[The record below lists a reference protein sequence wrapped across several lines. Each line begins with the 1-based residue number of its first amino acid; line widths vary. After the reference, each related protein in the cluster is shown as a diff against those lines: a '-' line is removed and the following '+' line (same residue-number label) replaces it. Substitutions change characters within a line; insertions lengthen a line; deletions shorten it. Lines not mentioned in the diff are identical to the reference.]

1 MRIGDDMNRT
11 DESLKALVGIKR
23 SNDTIDRIVK
33 QDMKNY
39 GLNIT
44 EFAVMELLFHK
55 GDQPIQKVKQR
66 ILIASSSTTYVIDQL
81 VKKGYVR
88 RRQDT
93 KDKRITYAVLTDEG
107 HKLMENIFPKHA
119 ETIANAF
126 SILDDEELA
135 ILRRALKKISAMSNE

>member
-1 MRIGDDMNRT
+1 MDRT
-11 DESLKALVGIKR
+11 EESLKALVGIKR
-23 SNDTIDRIVK
+23 TNDTLDRIVK

-44 EFAVMELLFHK
+44 EFAVMELLYHK

-81 VKKGYVR
+81 VKKAYVT

-93 KDKRITYAVLTDEG
+93 EDKRITYAVLTEKG
-107 HKLMENIFPKHA
+107 HALMEQIFPQHA
-119 ETIANAF
+119 ETIEKAF
-126 SILDDEELA
+126 YILDDEELA
-135 ILRRALKKISAMSNE
+135 IFRRALKKISAFSTE

>member
-1 MRIGDDMNRT
+1 MDRT
-11 DESLKALVGIKR
+11 KESLKALVGIKR
-23 SNDTIDRIVK
+23 TNDTLDRIVK

-44 EFAVMELLFHK
+44 EFAVMELLYHK

-81 VKKGYVR
+81 VKKGYVT
-88 RRQDT
+88 RRQDEQ
-93 KDKRITYAVLTDEG
+93 DKRITYAVLTESG
-107 HKLMENIFPKHA
+107 HELMERIFPQHV
-119 ETIANAF
+119 ETIEKAF

-135 ILRRALKKISAMSNE
+135 IFRRALKKISANSTK

>member
-1 MRIGDDMNRT
+1 MNRT

-23 SNDTIDRIVK
+23 TSDALDRVVK
-33 QDMKNY
+33 RDVSNY

-66 ILIASSSTTYVIDQL
+66 ILISSSSTTYVIDQL
-81 VKKGYVR
+81 VKKGYVT

-93 KDKRITYAVLTDEG
+93 LDKRITYAVLTEKG
-107 HKLMENIFPKHA
+107 HVLMEDIFPKHA
-119 ETIANAF
+119 EAIEKAF

-135 ILRRALKKISAMSNE
+135 VFRKALKKISAFSTE

>member
-1 MRIGDDMNRT
+1 MDRT
-11 DESLKALVGIKR
+11 KESLKALVGIKR
-23 SNDTIDRIVK
+23 TNDTLDRIVK

-44 EFAVMELLFHK
+44 EFAVMELLYHK

-81 VKKGYVR
+81 VKKAYVT

-93 KDKRITYAVLTDEG
+93 EDKRITYAVLTEKG
-107 HKLMENIFPKHA
+107 HALMEQIFPQHA
-119 ETIANAF
+119 ETIEKAF

-135 ILRRALKKISAMSNE
+135 IFRRALKKISAFSTE

>member
-1 MRIGDDMNRT
+1 MDRT
-11 DESLKALVGIKR
+11 KESLKALVGIKR
-23 SNDTIDRIVK
+23 TNDTLDRIVK

-44 EFAVMELLFHK
+44 EFAVMELLYHK

-81 VKKGYVR
+81 VKKGYVT
-88 RRQDT
+88 RRQDEQ
-93 KDKRITYAVLTDEG
+93 DKRITYAVLTEG
-107 HKLMENIFPKHA
+107 GHELMERIFPQHA
-119 ETIANAF
+119 ETIEKAF

-135 ILRRALKKISAMSNE
+135 IFRRALKKISANSTK

>member
-1 MRIGDDMNRT
+1 MDRT
-11 DESLKALVGIKR
+11 EESLKALVGIKR
-23 SNDTIDRIVK
+23 TNDTLDRIVK

-44 EFAVMELLFHK
+44 EFAVMELLYHK

-81 VKKGYVR
+81 VKKAYVA

-93 KDKRITYAVLTDEG
+93 EDKRITYAVLTEKG
-107 HKLMENIFPKHA
+107 HMLMDKIFPQHA
-119 ETIANAF
+119 ETIEKAF

-135 ILRRALKKISAMSNE
+135 IFRRALKKISAFSTE

>member
-1 MRIGDDMNRT
+1 MYRT
-11 DESLKALVGIKR
+11 EESLKALVGIKR
-23 SNDTIDRIVK
+23 TNDTLDRIVK

-44 EFAVMELLFHK
+44 EFAVMELLYHK

-81 VKKGYVR
+81 VKKAYVT

-93 KDKRITYAVLTDEG
+93 EDKRITYAVLTEKG
-107 HKLMENIFPKHA
+107 HALMEQIFPQHA
-119 ETIANAF
+119 ETIEKAF

-135 ILRRALKKISAMSNE
+135 IFRRALKKISAFSTE

>member
-1 MRIGDDMNRT
+1 MDRT
-11 DESLKALVGIKR
+11 KESLKALVGIKR
-23 SNDTIDRIVK
+23 TNDTLDRIVK

-44 EFAVMELLFHK
+44 EFAVMELLYHK

-81 VKKGYVR
+81 VKKGYVT
-88 RRQDT
+88 RRQDEQ
-93 KDKRITYAVLTDEG
+93 DKRITYAVLTESG
-107 HKLMENIFPKHA
+107 HELMECIFPQHA
-119 ETIANAF
+119 ETIEKAF

-135 ILRRALKKISAMSNE
+135 IFRRALKKISANSTE

>member
-1 MRIGDDMNRT
+1 MDRT
-11 DESLKALVGIKR
+11 EESLKALVGIKR
-23 SNDTIDRIVK
+23 TNDTLDRIVK

-44 EFAVMELLFHK
+44 EFAVMELLYHK

-81 VKKGYVR
+81 VKKAYVT

-93 KDKRITYAVLTDEG
+93 EDKRITYAVLTEKG
-107 HKLMENIFPKHA
+107 HALMEQIFPQHA
-119 ETIANAF
+119 ETIEKAF

-135 ILRRALKKISAMSNE
+135 IFRRALKKISAFSTE

>member
-1 MRIGDDMNRT
+1 MDRT
-11 DESLKALVGIKR
+11 EESLKALVGIKR
-23 SNDTIDRIVK
+23 TNDTLDRIVK

-44 EFAVMELLFHK
+44 EFAVMELLYHK

-81 VKKGYVR
+81 VKKAYVT

-93 KDKRITYAVLTDEG
+93 EDKRITYAVLTEKG
-107 HKLMENIFPKHA
+107 HALMEQIFPQHA
-119 ETIANAF
+119 ETIEKAF

-135 ILRRALKKISAMSNE
+135 IFRKALKKISAFSTE

>member
-1 MRIGDDMNRT
+1 MDRT
-11 DESLKALVGIKR
+11 KESLKALVGIKR
-23 SNDTIDRIVK
+23 TNDTLDRIVK

-44 EFAVMELLFHK
+44 EFAVMELLYHK

-81 VKKGYVR
+81 VKKGYVT
-88 RRQDT
+88 RRQDEE
-93 KDKRITYAVLTDEG
+93 DKRITYAVLTESG
-107 HKLMENIFPKHA
+107 HELMECIFPQHA
-119 ETIANAF
+119 ETIEKAF

-135 ILRRALKKISAMSNE
+135 IFRRALKKISANSTE

>member
-1 MRIGDDMNRT
+1 MDRT
-11 DESLKALVGIKR
+11 EESLKALVGIKR
-23 SNDTIDRIVK
+23 TNDTLDRIVK

-44 EFAVMELLFHK
+44 EFAVMELLYHK

-81 VKKGYVR
+81 VKKAYVT

-93 KDKRITYAVLTDEG
+93 EDKRITYAVLTEKG
-107 HKLMENIFPKHA
+107 HELMEQIFPQHA
-119 ETIANAF
+119 ETIEKAF
-126 SILDDEELA
+126 STLDNEELA
-135 ILRRALKKISAMSNE
+135 IFRRALKKISAFSTE

>member
-1 MRIGDDMNRT
+1 MDRT
-11 DESLKALVGIKR
+11 EESLKALVGIKR
-23 SNDTIDRIVK
+23 TNDTLDRIVK

-81 VKKGYVR
+81 VKKGHVQR
-88 RRQDT
+88 EICQE
-93 KDKRITYAVLTDEG
+93 DKRVTYVGITEEG
-107 HKLMENIFPKHA
+107 KKLMDDIFPKHA
-119 ETIANAF
+119 ERIETYF
-126 SILDDEELA
+126 EQLTEDELVQ
-135 ILRRALKKISAMSNE
+135 LKVLLKKVNQ

>member
-1 MRIGDDMNRT
+1 MDRT
-11 DESLKALVGIKR
+11 EESLKALVGIKR
-23 SNDTIDRIVK
+23 TNDTLDRIVK

-44 EFAVMELLFHK
+44 EFAVMELLYHK

-81 VKKGYVR
+81 VKKAYVT

-93 KDKRITYAVLTDEG
+93 EDKRITYAVLTEKG
-107 HKLMENIFPKHA
+107 HALMEQIFPQHA
-119 ETIANAF
+119 ETIEKAF
-126 SILDDEELA
+126 SILDNEELA
-135 ILRRALKKISAMSNE
+135 IFRRALKKISAFSTE

>member
-1 MRIGDDMNRT
+1 MDRT
-11 DESLKALVGIKR
+11 EESLKALVGIKR
-23 SNDTIDRIVK
+23 TNDTLDRIVK

-44 EFAVMELLFHK
+44 EFAVMELLYHK

-81 VKKGYVR
+81 VKKAYVT

-93 KDKRITYAVLTDEG
+93 EDKRITYAVLTEKG
-107 HKLMENIFPKHA
+107 HALMEQIFPQHA
-119 ETIANAF
+119 ETIEKAF

-135 ILRRALKKISAMSNE
+135 IFRRALKKVSAFSTE

>member
-1 MRIGDDMNRT
+1 MDRT
-11 DESLKALVGIKR
+11 KESLKALVGIKR
-23 SNDTIDRIVK
+23 TNDTLDRIVK

-44 EFAVMELLFHK
+44 EFAVMELLYHK

-81 VKKGYVR
+81 VKKGYVT
-88 RRQDT
+88 RRQDEQ
-93 KDKRITYAVLTDEG
+93 DKRITYAVLTESG
-107 HKLMENIFPKHA
+107 HKLMERIFPQHA
-119 ETIANAF
+119 ETIEKAF

-135 ILRRALKKISAMSNE
+135 IFRRALKKISANSTE

>member
-1 MRIGDDMNRT
+1 MNMDRT
-11 DESLKALVGIKR
+11 KESLKALVGIKR
-23 SNDTIDRIVK
+23 TNDTLDRIVK

-44 EFAVMELLFHK
+44 EFAVMELLYHK

-81 VKKGYVR
+81 VKKGYVT
-88 RRQDT
+88 RRQDEQ
-93 KDKRITYAVLTDEG
+93 DKRITYAVLTESG
-107 HKLMENIFPKHA
+107 HELMERIFPQHA
-119 ETIANAF
+119 ETIENAF

-135 ILRRALKKISAMSNE
+135 IFRRALKKISANSTE

>member
-1 MRIGDDMNRT
+1 MDRT
-11 DESLKALVGIKR
+11 EESLKTLVGIKR
-23 SNDTIDRIVK
+23 TNDTLDRIVK

-44 EFAVMELLFHK
+44 EFAVMELLYHK

-81 VKKGYVR
+81 VKKAYVT

-93 KDKRITYAVLTDEG
+93 EDKRITYAVLTEKG
-107 HKLMENIFPKHA
+107 HALMEQIFPQHA
-119 ETIANAF
+119 ETIEKAF

-135 ILRRALKKISAMSNE
+135 IFRRALKKISAFSTE

>member
-1 MRIGDDMNRT
+1 MDRT
-11 DESLKALVGIKR
+11 EESLKALVGIKR
-23 SNDTIDRIVK
+23 TNDTLDRIVK

-44 EFAVMELLFHK
+44 EFAVMELLYHK

-81 VKKGYVR
+81 VKKAYVT

-93 KDKRITYAVLTDEG
+93 EDKRITYAVLTEKG
-107 HKLMENIFPKHA
+107 HALMEQIFPQHA
-119 ETIANAF
+119 ETIEKVF

-135 ILRRALKKISAMSNE
+135 IFRRALKKISAFSTE

>member
-1 MRIGDDMNRT
+1 MDRT
-11 DESLKALVGIKR
+11 KESLKALVGIKR
-23 SNDTIDRIVK
+23 TNDTLDRIVK

-44 EFAVMELLFHK
+44 EFAVMELLYHK

-81 VKKGYVR
+81 VKKGYVT
-88 RRQDT
+88 RRQDEQ
-93 KDKRITYAVLTDEG
+93 DKRITYAVLTESG
-107 HKLMENIFPKHA
+107 HELMERIFAQHA
-119 ETIANAF
+119 ETIEKAF

-135 ILRRALKKISAMSNE
+135 IFRRALKKISANSTK

>member
-1 MRIGDDMNRT
+1 MWIGDDMNRT

-66 ILIASSSTTYVIDQL
+66 ILIASSSTTY
-81 VKKGYVR
+81 
-88 RRQDT
+88 
-93 KDKRITYAVLTDEG
+93 AVSYTHLRA
-107 HKLMENIFPKHA
+107 H
-119 ETIANAF
+119 ET
-126 SILDDEELA
+126 
-135 ILRRALKKISAMSNE
+135 

>member
-1 MRIGDDMNRT
+1 MDRT
-11 DESLKALVGIKR
+11 EESLKALVGIKR
-23 SNDTIDRIVK
+23 TNDTLDRIVK

-44 EFAVMELLFHK
+44 EFAVMELLYHK

-66 ILIASSSTTYVIDQL
+66 VLIASSSTTYVIDQL
-81 VKKGYVR
+81 VKKAYVT

-93 KDKRITYAVLTDEG
+93 EDKRITYAVLTEKG
-107 HKLMENIFPKHA
+107 HALMEQIFPQHA
-119 ETIANAF
+119 ETIEKAF

-135 ILRRALKKISAMSNE
+135 IFRRALKKISAFSTE